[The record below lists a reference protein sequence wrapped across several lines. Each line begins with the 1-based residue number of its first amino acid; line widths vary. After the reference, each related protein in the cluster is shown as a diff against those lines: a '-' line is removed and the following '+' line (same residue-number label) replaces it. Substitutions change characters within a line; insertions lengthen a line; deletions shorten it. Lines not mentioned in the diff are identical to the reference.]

1 MVRSDLLELDLA
13 SLSEKLRAR
22 EVSAIDVTEAY
33 LERIAAT
40 EPLIN
45 AYITVTADLAREA
58 ASAADAEIAAGRWRG
73 PFHGIPVGLKD
84 LCCTRG
90 IVTTGGSKVLAN
102 FVPDDDCTV
111 WSRLSEAGAI
121 LLGKLNLHE
130 FACGGTSNNP
140 HFGAV
145 RNPYDTARIPGGSSG
160 GSAAAVVA
168 RSNLATIG
176 TDTRGSIRQPAALCG
191 CVGLKPTYGRVSRY
205 GVITLSYTLDHVGP
219 ITRTVRDAA
228 LMLNVIAG
236 HDPNDSTSSRVAVPD
251 YTRFLGGDLKGVRLA
266 VIRDLAEWYEPEI
279 EQSFDES
286 LRIMKSLGAE
296 LDEVSIPSFKLGVQ
310 VTGLVARP
318 EMLDYHQDWLLRH
331 AHDYSDAVR
340 PLVEGAMV
348 IPATAYIRAQ
358 RARAMMIAE
367 SSSVLEAHDAIVTP
381 MCMTTAPRIGQEL
394 VRAPS
399 GAEVPYLPTFIA
411 FTGPFDCTGQP
422 AISVPSG
429 LSRAGLPIAVQIVGR
444 AFDEGRVL
452 QIAGAFERERGPL
465 PPPTL
470 TEGTAR

>member
-1 MVRSDLLELDLA
+1 MEQTQILELDVA
-13 SLSEKLRAR
+13 SLSDKLRAR
-22 EVSAIDVTEAY
+22 ELASVEVTEAY

-40 EPLIN
+40 EPRLN
-45 AYITVTADLAREA
+45 AYITVTGEFARAA
-58 ASAADAEIAAGRWRG
+58 ASAADAEIEAGRWRG
-73 PFHGIPVGLKD
+73 PFHGVPVGLKD
-84 LCCTRG
+84 FCYTRG
-90 IVTTGGSKVLAN
+90 ILTTGGSKVLAN
-102 FVPDDDCTV
+102 LVPDYDATV
-111 WSRLSEAGAI
+111 WTRLREAGAV

-160 GSAAAVVA
+160 GSAAAVAA

-205 GVITLSYTLDHVGP
+205 GVIALSYTLDHIGP

-236 HDPNDSTSSRVAVPD
+236 HDPNDSTSSRAAVPD
-251 YTRFLGGDLKGVRLA
+251 YTRFLGADLKDVRIA
-266 VIRDLAEWYEPEI
+266 VLRDLSDWYEPEV
-279 EQSFDES
+279 ERSFDES
-286 LRIMKSLGAE
+286 LRLLASLGAV
-296 LDEVSIPSFKLGVQ
+296 LDEVSIPSFKLGTQ

-318 EMLDYHQDWLLRH
+318 EMLDYHQDWLLSR
-331 AHDYSDAVR
+331 APDYGDAVR

-348 IPATAYIRAQ
+348 IPAVSYIRAQ
-358 RARAMMIAE
+358 RARALMIAE
-367 SSSVLEAHDAIVTP
+367 SARVLDEHDAIVTP
-381 MCMTTAPRIGQEL
+381 MCMTTAPLIGQEL

-399 GAEVPYLPTFIA
+399 GAEVPYLPTFVA
-411 FTGPFDCTGQP
+411 FTGSFDCTGQP

-429 LSRAGLPIAVQIVGR
+429 LSSAGLPIAIQIAGR

-452 QIAGAFERERGPL
+452 RIADAFERARGPI
-465 PPPTL
+465 PPPSL
-470 TEGTAR
+470 EDRSIR